1 MKICLNPLIQKLS
14 LIRLNMKGILAR
26 KIGMT
31 RVIDPET
38 GRVIP
43 VTLVEAPQAEVLQV
57 KTKEVDGYSALVL
70 GSFER
75 KNFGKNT
82 NKKFKFIKEV
92 EVEASD
98 ESNFK
103 KGDMVSAE
111 QFSADDEVNLIGTS
125 KGKGF
130 AGVIKR
136 HNFSRGPE
144 THGSH
149 HHREPGSVGMCAKPG
164 RILKGKKMPGRMG
177 TDQTTL
183 HRVKVV
189 KVESENELIALKG
202 PVPGAK
208 NSYILIT
215 S

>member
-1 MKICLNPLIQKLS
+1 
-14 LIRLNMKGILAR
+14 MKGILAR

-38 GRVIP
+38 GRVTP
-43 VTLVEAPQAEVLQV
+43 VTLCEAPKAVILQV
-57 KTKEVDGYSALVL
+57 KTLAKDGYSALVL
-70 GSFER
+70 GAFER
-75 KNFGKNT
+75 KNFGKND
-82 NKKFKFIKEV
+82 NKKFKFIKEIAITKEQEGDFEKGNTVSVDQFV
-92 EVEASD
+92 EDDAVE
-98 ESNFK
+98 
-103 KGDMVSAE
+103 
-111 QFSADDEVNLIGTS
+111 ITGTS

-130 AGVIKR
+130 QGVIKR

-149 HHREPGSVGMCAKPG
+149 HHREPGSVGMCAKPA

-189 KVESENELIALKG
+189 KVEADKDLVALKG
-202 PVPGAK
+202 AVPGAK
-208 NSYILIT
+208 NSYVLIT
-215 S
+215 G